1 MHKSDKCAT
10 LYRQPDRCGNAKI
23 IISATSPKL
32 TKIRGENIEAKRQTN
47 SLKLNIPNPCAPFTN
62 ICTPSGFIGN

>member
-32 TKIRGENIEAKRQTN
+32 TKIRGENYRNESTSQIGQIKYSQ
-47 SLKLNIPNPCAPFTN
+47 SLRSIHKHLYAQRVYR
-62 ICTPSGFIGN
+62 